1 MPGKSFEQQ
10 VKATL
15 GDLQLKPDTVVWKT
29 VEASL
34 RQERKRRWLIW
45 FVALVACCGGG
56 AFWLYQQKT
65 TVKRNDASAAGH
77 HQTPA
82 SLITNKKKINSG
94 HGTVIAMFPVLKDT
108 GLQEKGVKQAEA
120 VHNKKI
126 VVHPVAEAEYIHE
139 DVTNLSNGN
148 RITLIEQQNFRQED
162 LITAAKDR
170 SALHIAVTVLPVI
183 TQVQPTVREEESAI
197 TDGEIKK
204 AKQERNNKHPWQW
217 GVTAQAGNSG
227 VRNALGFFK
236 GLDKANYYS
245 NPAYLN
251 GNTGQ
256 LLSPGL
262 PVIKDAFA
270 FNLGVQA
277 GKQVSRRHSIGI
289 SIGYG
294 LLQDQVGV
302 GRRIDS
308 TRSISSTGRYNEDGF
323 YFKNTDSIKYLNRYH
338 FLQAAVNFY
347 TQYKVFKSVAVRWQL
362 GTGLN
367 VLVASNGLHY
377 AEDERIFFRSRQLL
391 TTIQWQASTGLE
403 VGIGKQ
409 PFLYV
414 GPQLTYFISKL
425 SKQPGAD
432 QHLFQSSL
440 RATFMLPRKKK

>member
-15 GDLQLKPDTVVWKT
+15 GDLQLKPDAAVWKT

-45 FVALVACCGGG
+45 FVALVICCGGG
-56 AFWLYQQKT
+56 AFWLYQQKSP
-65 TVKRNDASAAGH
+65 VKRNDAVTAGH
-77 HQTPA
+77 HQIPA
-82 SLITNKKKINSG
+82 SLITNKKEKNNSN
-94 HGTVIAMFPVLKDT
+94 GTSIAAFPVLKDT
-108 GLQEKGVKQAEA
+108 GLQEQGVKQAA
-120 VHNKKI
+120 ALHDKKI
-126 VVHPVAEAEYIHE
+126 AAHHAAEAEHTHE
-139 DVTNLSNGN
+139 DVANLPAGN
-148 RITLIEQQNFRQED
+148 RITLIEQQSFQQEAI
-162 LITAAKDR
+162 ITAAKDTP
-170 SALHIAVTVLPVI
+170 APITTTGLPVI
-183 TQVQPTVREEESAI
+183 MQAQPTVREEESVI
-197 TDGEIKK
+197 TAGEIKK
-204 AKQERNNKHPWQW
+204 AKQEKNNKHPWQW

-227 VRNALGFFK
+227 VREALGFFK
-236 GLDKANYYS
+236 GMEKANYYS
-245 NPAYLN
+245 NPANFN

-256 LLSPGL
+256 FLSPGS

-277 GKQVSRRHSIGI
+277 SKQVSRRHNIGV

-294 LLQDQVGV
+294 LLQDETGV

-308 TRSISSTGRYNEDGF
+308 TRSISSAGRYNEDGF
-323 YFKNTDSIKYLNRYH
+323 YFKDTDSIRYLNRYH
-338 FLQAAVNFY
+338 FLQAAVDFY
-347 TQYKVFKSVAVRWQL
+347 TQYKIFKSVSVRWQL

-367 VLVASNGLHY
+367 VLLASNGLHY
-377 AEDERIFFRSRQLL
+377 AENERIFFRSRPLL